1 MTRRI
6 LIAGSTGLVGGLVG
20 TRLAGRPDVD
30 VIRLVRKGASAS
42 GHAIDFERLCQEP
55 AGALE
60 SVAPDGVD
68 IAISCLG
75 TTIATAG
82 SQAAMFRVDH
92 DYVLAVAQGARALG
106 ARQFILVTAAG
117 AGGPGFYLQT
127 KGKIEQSVTA
137 LGFKRVDIIRP
148 GFLLGTRGERRV
160 WEAIGQRIFAVLTR
174 ILVGQLSRYGA
185 IPADTVADAIVT
197 LIGQAASGCNIHE
210 NNDLRRLAA
219 PAS

>member
-30 VIRLVRKGASAS
+30 LIRLVRKGASD
-42 GHAIDFERLCQEP
+42 HAIDFERLCQEP
-55 AGALE
+55 AGVLE
-60 SVAPDGVD
+60 SVAPDGFD

-127 KGKIEQSVTA
+127 KVKIEQSVAA

-160 WEAIGQRIFAVLTR
+160 LEAIGQRIFAVLTP

-197 LIGQAASGCNIHE
+197 LIGQAASGYNIHE

-219 PAS
+219 PAR